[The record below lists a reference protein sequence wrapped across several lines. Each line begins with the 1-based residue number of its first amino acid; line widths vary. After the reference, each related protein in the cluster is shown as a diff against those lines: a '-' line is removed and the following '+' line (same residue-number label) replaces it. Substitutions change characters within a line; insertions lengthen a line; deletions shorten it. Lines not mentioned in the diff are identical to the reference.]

1 MKNIISVSI
10 LSFLVAFVLV
20 GCEKRVQLKTKTPKQ
35 PPCKYDAVELKN
47 VSASDHIVKVILK
60 YDEMASDY
68 RNDFRVSI
76 FDINNDR
83 QKDILYTHQGSYGSC
98 GYMWNILINK
108 GHGKYVMSKY
118 SILCTGLILNF
129 SSKTYNGLRIPYF
142 QGKRVTYMK

>member
-1 MKNIISVSI
+1 MR
-10 LSFLVAFVLV
+10 
-20 GCEKRVQLKTKTPKQ
+20 EKVE
-35 PPCKYDAVELKN
+35 AVINRIRPSLQMDGGDIELIDVK
-47 VSASDHIVKVILK
+47 DGIVKVILK

-142 QGKRVTYMK
+142 QGKRLTYMK